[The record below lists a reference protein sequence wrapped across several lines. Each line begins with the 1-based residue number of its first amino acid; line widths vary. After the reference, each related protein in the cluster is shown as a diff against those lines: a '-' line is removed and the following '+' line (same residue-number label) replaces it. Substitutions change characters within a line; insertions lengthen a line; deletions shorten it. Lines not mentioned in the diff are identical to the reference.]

1 VKSRRRDESERSW
14 EEAFVL
20 GIKRM
25 DHVCMVVWKLTD
37 RVPMLTE
44 LFGLK
49 EAGRFENPQAGY
61 NGIVFD
67 IPGGG
72 AQWELLE
79 PAGEDSFLVRF
90 LNERGPGLHHV
101 TFEVESVEKAMA
113 ALKQQGYEPFG
124 GRSYDSY
131 KEVYV
136 HPRDS
141 GGVLFQLY
149 EGSWGG

>member
-1 VKSRRRDESERSW
+1 M
-14 EEAFVL
+14 L

-25 DHVCMVVWKLTD
+25 DHVCMVVAKLDD
-37 RVPMLTE
+37 RIPMLTE

-49 EAGRFENPQAGY
+49 IAGRFENPRAGY

-72 AQWELLE
+72 AQYELLE
-79 PAGEDSFLVRF
+79 PRGDDSFLLRF
-90 LNERGPGLHHV
+90 LKERGPGLHHI
-101 TFEVESVEKAMA
+101 TFEVESIDKAMA
-113 ALKQQGYEPFG
+113 ALREFGYEPFG
-124 GRSYDSY
+124 ERSHDRY

-149 EGSWGG
+149 EGDWSG

>member
-1 VKSRRRDESERSW
+1 M
-14 EEAFVL
+14 L

-25 DHVCMVVWKLTD
+25 DHVCMVVWKLDD
-37 RVPMLTE
+37 RLPMLTT
-44 LFGLK
+44 LFGFK
-49 EAGRFENPQAGY
+49 VAGRFDNPGAGY
-61 NGIVFD
+61 NGVTLD

-79 PAGEDSFLVRF
+79 PTGEDSFLARF

-101 TFEVESVEKAMA
+101 TFEVESVDKAIH
-113 ALKQQGYEPFG
+113 ALRDYGYEPFG
-124 GRSYDSY
+124 GRSYERY

-149 EGSWGG
+149 EGDWEG